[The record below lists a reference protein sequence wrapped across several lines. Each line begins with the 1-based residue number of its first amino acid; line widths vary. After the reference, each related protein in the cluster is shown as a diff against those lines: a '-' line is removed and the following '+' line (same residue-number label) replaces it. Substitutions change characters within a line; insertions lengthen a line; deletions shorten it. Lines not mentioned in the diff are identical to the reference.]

1 MDAKSLLLRMHIRRI
16 ARRLLTAA
24 ALAGIVF
31 AWATGR
37 IDPTSGMARTFAFV
51 AEKAGGKKHA
61 PAEPEVGAAPAP
73 AAGAVAGRLDNQTLC
88 LAHAVYFEAGS
99 DPRDVQI
106 AIAQVVLNRTV
117 TPKGKTDMRAIC
129 SVVYR
134 GLGRPLGCLYR
145 NTCQNI
151 GNLPDDK
158 ARWAKAIEVANDVAS
173 GRAELP
179 PLVQNASH
187 FHPVGPRPVWTSS
200 VYRLTRLGRMVFYS
214 SSPVDVTAAAAQ
226 VSGASAG
233 KLAATAAGPARDV
246 AGVGAGAPKPL
257 LPQKA
262 VAAPA
267 QKPREK
273 AAKAA
278 ARLSPFGEAFQ

>member
-16 ARRLLTAA
+16 ARRLLTVAVV
-24 ALAGIVF
+24 LGIVF

-37 IDPTSGMARTFAFV
+37 IDPASGMARTFAFV
-51 AEKAGGKKHA
+51 AEKASGRKHHA
-61 PAEPEVGAAPAP
+61 AEPELGAAPAP
-73 AAGAVAGRLDNQTLC
+73 ATAGKLDNQTLC

-99 DPRDVQI
+99 DPRDVQV
-106 AIAQVVLNRTV
+106 AVAQVVINRTV

-145 NTCQNI
+145 NTCQHI
-151 GNLPDDK
+151 GALPDDK
-158 ARWAKAIEVANDVAS
+158 ARWAAAIEVAKDVAS

-179 PLVQNASH
+179 PLVQHASH

-214 SSPVDVTAAAAQ
+214 SSPVDTTAAAAQ
-226 VSGASAG
+226 VSGAGAG
-233 KLAATAAGPARDV
+233 KLAMPAAGPARDLSGV
-246 AGVGAGAPKPL
+246 ATAAPKPPL
-257 LPQKA
+257 APKTI
-262 VAAPA
+262 AAPE

-273 AAKAA
+273 AAKAE

>member
-37 IDPTSGMARTFAFV
+37 IDPASGMARTFAFV
-51 AEKAGGKKHA
+51 AEKAGGRKHA
-61 PAEPEVGAAPAP
+61 PAEPELGAPPAP
-73 AAGAVAGRLDNQTLC
+73 VAAVAGKLDNQTLC
-88 LAHAVYFEAGS
+88 LAHAVYFDAGS
-99 DPRDVQI
+99 DPRDVQV
-106 AIAQVVLNRTV
+106 AIAQVVINRTV

-134 GLGRPLGCLYR
+134 GLGRPLGCLFR

-151 GNLPDDK
+151 GILPDDK
-158 ARWAKAIEVANDVAS
+158 ARWAKAIEVANEVVS

-179 PLVQNASH
+179 PLVQHASH

-200 VYRLTRLGRMVFYS
+200 VFRLTRLGRMVFYS

-233 KLAATAAGPARDV
+233 KLAATAAGQAREL
-246 AGVGAGAPKPL
+246 AGAGAGAPKPL
-257 LPQKA
+257 IPPKA
-262 VAAPA
+262 VAAPE

-273 AAKAA
+273 AAKAE